1 MYSQQEAL
9 KSLLDH
15 TPVDSDQQEVKQF
28 IVEFVRNN
36 PAYWSR
42 ANLAGHLTGS
52 AWITDVRRERAVL
65 LHHKKLA
72 KWLQPGGHI
81 DADDADL
88 AQASL
93 REAREET
100 GLVNLTLAQPG
111 IFDLDVH
118 RIPARASEREHWHL
132 DVRFW
137 FISADESLV
146 LSHESNALSWLS
158 RSEIIQL
165 TEEESVLR
173 MVRKSLVTQP
183 ISV

>member
-1 MYSQQEAL
+1 MYSQQQAL
-9 KSLLDH
+9 SQLLNH
-15 TPVDSDQQEVKQF
+15 SPSDVGEQQAQQR
-28 IVEFVRNN
+28 IVEFVRAN

-42 ANLAGHLTGS
+42 ATLAGHLTGS
-52 AWITDVRRERAVL
+52 AWITDVRHERAVL

-100 GLVNLTLAQPG
+100 GLVNLILAQPG

-118 RIPARASEREHWHL
+118 RIPARANEPGHWHL

-137 FISADESLV
+137 FISADENLV
-146 LSHESNALSWLS
+146 LSHESNALRWLS
-158 RSEIIQL
+158 RADIMQL

-173 MVRKSLVTQP
+173 MVRKSLPV
-183 ISV
+183 